1 MPPTAPDVR
10 SSDESESNISPN
22 VPEYDGESEGQ
33 RRAREKRN
41 RLKEG
46 RRHRVRQRKEAQNT
60 YRMELVEYYKRRSE
74 KEAEERCATRAHEAP
89 YNKI

>member
-1 MPPTAPDVR
+1 MPPVVPNVR
-10 SSDESESNISPN
+10 SSDESESYISPN
-22 VPEYDGESEGQ
+22 VPEYDGEFEGQ
-33 RRAREKRN
+33 QRTREKRN

-46 RRHRVRQRKEAQNT
+46 HRHHARQQKEAHNT

-74 KEAEERCATRAHEAP
+74 KEAEEKRTNRVHEAP